1 MGEGRSCGAGPA
13 ARAEA
18 IRGLR
23 PGATIDRRRL
33 LVALSALALSGAAG
47 GAPERLFRIGTGGIG
62 GTYYPVG
69 RLLAAVISGP
79 HGGGGCLRRAPCGV
93 PGLAAV
99 VRTSEGSIA
108 NIEAL
113 AAGRLES
120 ALAQADVAYFAFHG
134 EGPFAGRPLRGFRA
148 VARLYDESLH
158 LVVAPGS
165 GIVTLAQIRGKRLSL
180 DEEGSGTLWNVR
192 LLLESI
198 GVGEGEVRAVYVK
211 AAEALD
217 LLRRR
222 ELDGFFLMAG
232 YPAASVSEATLELG
246 ARLVGVFGPAVDRL
260 VARMPFLVHS
270 VIPAGVYPGQPRI
283 PTIGV
288 GALWLVRADLDADLV
303 YAITRAL
310 WDPRARGVLDAGHP
324 KGREI
329 RLERALRAVSVPLHP
344 GAERYYRERGLL

>member
-1 MGEGRSCGAGPA
+1 MAAERRSDAGPA
-13 ARAEA
+13 AAAE
-18 IRGLR
+18 
-23 PGATIDRRRL
+23 GAAGIGASVTVDRRGVL
-33 LVALSALALSGAAG
+33 AGLSALALSATAG
-47 GAPERLFRIGTGGIG
+47 DAPERLFRIGTGGIG

-69 RLLAAVISGP
+69 RLLAAVISGL
-79 HGGGGCLRRAPCGV
+79 HGGDGCLGDAPCGV

-99 VRTSEGSIA
+99 VRTSQGSIA

-148 VARLYDESLH
+148 LARLYDESLH

-192 LLLESI
+192 LLLGSI
-198 GVGEGEVRAVYVK
+198 GLLESAVRAVYVK

-217 LLRRR
+217 LLRRG

-232 YPAASVSEATLELG
+232 YPAASVSEATLALG
-246 ARLVGVFGPAVDRL
+246 ARLVAVFGPGVDRL

-288 GALWLVRADLDADLV
+288 GALWLVRADLDAELV

-329 RLERALRAVSVPLHP
+329 RLERALRAISVPLHP